1 MKMTSR
7 ERFLRICAH
16 ETPDRFPIDYLAHPE
31 VDRALRRH
39 FGAKCE
45 KDLLEVLG
53 CDFYYLSCRDISQNE
68 SCVPFYRGTRLVMN
82 NQERVCP
89 FGIRW
94 KRGAYDSKFAVDEVL
109 EGPLENASTEKEILA
124 HNWPDPKWF
133 DLEAFHRE
141 CEVFMDKVIIG
152 GFWAGIL
159 GDSYRMLGF
168 QNFLLNMLSKPL
180 LIKTIVD
187 RITDFYLELNDSIFN
202 EMKGKIDI
210 WFFGNDFGS
219 QEGLLFSKTMFSD
232 YFAQNIKRLTDLA
245 HGYGLKVMMHSCG
258 AISEIIPL
266 LMELG
271 VDILDPIQIQAQGM
285 EPETLTNRFGA
296 HLVFHGGID
305 TQHTLPFENPEKIK
319 THVRQSIQI
328 LGKCNGY
335 IFAPSQILQMDIPL
349 QNIVTMYK
357 VAKESYVNSLEPKST
372 RIETTKNF
380 GGKYI
385 S

>member
-1 MKMTSR
+1 MPSR
-7 ERFLRICAH
+7 ERFRRICGHQA
-16 ETPDRFPIDYLAHPE
+16 PDRFPIDYLAHPA

-39 FGAKCE
+39 FGAECE

-68 SCVPFYRGTRLVMN
+68 SCAPCYRGPRLLMN

-94 KRGAYDSKFAVDEVL
+94 KRGAYGSKFAVDEAL
-109 EGPLENASTEKEILA
+109 EGPLENATTEKEILA

-133 DLEAFHRE
+133 DFEALHHE
-141 CEVFMDKVIIG
+141 CEDFKDKVIMG

-168 QNFLLNMLSKPL
+168 QKFLLNMVAKPQ

-187 RITDFYLELNDSIFN
+187 RITDFYLELNDSIFK

-219 QEGLLFSKTMFSD
+219 QEGLLFSKTMFGD
-232 YFAQNIKRLTDLA
+232 YFAQNIKRLTNLA

-266 LMELG
+266 LLDLG

-285 EPETLTNRFGA
+285 EPETLTQRFGA
-296 HLVFHGGID
+296 RLVFHGGID
-305 TQHTLPFENPEKIK
+305 TQSILPRGNPEEIQI
-319 THVRQSIQI
+319 HVRQIIQN
-328 LGKCNGY
+328 LGKFHGY
-335 IFAPSQILQMDIPL
+335 IFAPSQILQTDIPL
-349 QNIVTMYK
+349 QNIETMYK
-357 VAKESYVNSLEPKST
+357 IA
-372 RIETTKNF
+372 RET
-380 GGKYI
+380 
-385 S
+385 